1 MRILYAL
8 VFLVF
13 TVGYGLAQSDPAGF
27 ELEAF
32 EKTAAR
38 AEEVITTG
46 EASNDALDTLRGQL
60 SDLRSLALAEQEKYT
75 DRIATITQR
84 MTALG
89 AAPADGET
97 EAPDVTQRRTDLQ
110 AELNEA
116 MSPVLVAQEAYQRA
130 NGLIREIDD
139 LMRQRTTTR
148 LLKLGPTPLN
158 PAEWWNAVAA
168 VSGYTRQIVLEI
180 GSNWQNESR
189 RAARLTNA
197 PIIAVLLAIGLLLLF
212 RARVWSR
219 QMLAYLNRNASLGAT
234 TAYSF
239 VSSLAQLLFPII
251 GLFVLFNAID
261 LLDVFDLRGQFLLEA
276 AVRAGIILFIGSWL
290 SRSLLQPNGRLPAL
304 VHLDAA
310 KRRQAWRGITL
321 LGLVF
326 ALNALR
332 HGIASGAELSKP
344 VDAVLLFPLV
354 LVGGWAL
361 IMLGR
366 VVSVAARASGGS
378 EEANPFL
385 TRVGILIGNLSVAA
399 GVVGPVLSAIGYGE
413 AGSRLVFATALS
425 LVLMAGFYILFR
437 LIGMLTGQITQSV
450 VSAGSEQESQRY
462 GALFRI
468 ALGFAFIC
476 LAIPLLALIWGA
488 RVSDLQEVW
497 LYLREGVSLG
507 DTRISITDFLTFV
520 LIFSVGFTLT
530 RLLQSALRSTVLPN
544 TKLDTGGRNAIVTG
558 TGYIGIFLAA
568 MVAITSTGL
577 DLSNLAI
584 VAGALSVGIGFGL
597 QTIVS
602 NFVSG
607 IILLI
612 ERPIKEGDWIDVGA
626 YSGYV
631 RKISVRATQVDTFD
645 RATVVI
651 PNADLIAGAVTNW
664 THRTLTGRVKVPVG
678 VAYDSDPRQVEE
690 ILRDIAEGHPMVLRN
705 PAPSVVFMGFGPDS
719 MDFEI
724 RAILRDV
731 NWMLSAKSDMNFEI
745 VERFRAAGIEIP
757 FAQRDV
763 NLKNIGELGAAIA
776 GSRKQEP

>member
-1 MRILYAL
+1 MRL
-8 VFLVF
+8 VFAFAFLVISAGF
-13 TVGYGLAQSDPAGF
+13 ALAQSESTTFD
-27 ELEAF
+27 LEEF
-32 EKTAAR
+32 EKTALR
-38 AEEVITTG
+38 AEEVITKG

-60 SDLRSLALAEQEKYT
+60 SELRSAALAEQEKYS

-89 AAPADGET
+89 PAPTEGES
-97 EAPDVTQRRTDLQ
+97 EAPDVTQLRNELQ

-130 NGLIREIDD
+130 NGLIRETDD
-139 LMRQRTTTR
+139 LMRQRTTTE

-158 PAEWWNAVAA
+158 PAEWWNALSA
-168 VSGYTRQIVLEI
+168 STGYLRQIALEI
-180 GSNWQNESR
+180 DSNWNNESR
-189 RAARLTNA
+189 HASRLTNT
-197 PIIAVLLAIGLLLLF
+197 PVIAFLLAIGIVLLL

-219 QMLAYLNRNASLGAT
+219 QLLAYLNRNASLGMT
-234 TAYSF
+234 SLYSF
-239 VSSLAQLLFPII
+239 VSSFSQLVLPIT
-251 GLFVLFNAID
+251 GLYVLHNAVD
-261 LLDVFDLRGQFLLEA
+261 LLDIFDLRGQFLLEA

-304 VHLDAA
+304 VQLEPPQK
-310 KRRQAWRGITL
+310 KRAHRGIML

-326 ALNALR
+326 ALNAVR
-332 HGIASGAELSKP
+332 RGMEGGAELSEP
-344 VDAVLLFPLV
+344 VSAVLLFPLIV
-354 LVGGWAL
+354 IGGLAL
-361 IMLGR
+361 ITLGR
-366 VVSVAARASGGS
+366 VVSEVARASGGA
-378 EEANPFL
+378 ETANPFL
-385 TRVGILIGNLSVAA
+385 TRIGVLIGNFSVAA
-399 GVVGPVLSAIGYGE
+399 GVVGPVLSAVGYGE
-413 AGSRLVFATALS
+413 AGQRLVLATALS
-425 LVLMAGFYILFR
+425 LLLMAGFYILFR

-450 VSAGSEQESQRY
+450 ASAGSEQETQRY

-476 LAIPLLALIWGA
+476 LAIPILALIWGT
-488 RVSDLQEVW
+488 RVNDLQEVW
-497 LYLREGVSLG
+497 LYLREGISLG

-520 LIFSVGFTLT
+520 LIFSVGYTLT

-544 TKLDTGGRNAIVTG
+544 TRLDTGGRNAIVTG
-558 TGYIGIFLAA
+558 TGYVGIFLAA
-568 MVAITSTGL
+568 MVAISSTGL

-645 RATVVI
+645 HATVVI

-664 THRTLTGRVKVPVG
+664 THGSLIGRVKVPVG
-678 VAYDSDPRQVEE
+678 VAYGSDPREVEE

-705 PAPSVVFMGFGPDS
+705 PAPSVVFMGFGADS

-745 VERFRAAGIEIP
+745 VERFREAGIEIP

-763 NLKNIGELGAAIA
+763 NLKNISELSAALKGGGE
-776 GSRKQEP
+776 QE